1 MSEFSHID
9 ADGNAVMV
17 DVSIKADTVRKAIA
31 KGKVILNQ
39 KTFDLLQQKAL
50 PKGDALTAAKL
61 AGIMGAKETHRLI
74 PLCHP
79 IALSY
84 VDVRFFIDDKKN
96 IIEVEAEAR
105 STGKT
110 GVEMEALIAVQVAA
124 ATIYDMCKA
133 VQKDVIISDVR
144 LVYKEGG
151 KSGVFQAE

>member
-9 ADGNAVMV
+9 AEGNAVMV
-17 DVSIKADTVRKAIA
+17 DVAAKADTKRTAIA
-31 KGKVILNQ
+31 KGRVILNEE
-39 KTFDLLQQKAL
+39 TFNLLKQQAL
-50 PKGDALTAAKL
+50 PKGDALASAKI

-84 VDVRFFIDDKKN
+84 VDVRFAINDAELT
-96 IIEVEAEAR
+96 IEVEGEAR
-105 STGKT
+105 CTGKT
-110 GVEMEALIAVQVAA
+110 GVEMEALVAVQVAC

-151 KSGVFQAE
+151 KSGVFKAE

>member
-9 ADGNAVMV
+9 AEGNAVMV
-17 DVSIKADTVRKAIA
+17 DVAAKADTKRTAIA
-31 KGKVILNQ
+31 KGRVILNEE
-39 KTFDLLQQKAL
+39 TFNLLRKQAL
-50 PKGDALTAAKL
+50 PKGDALASAKI

-84 VDVRFFIDDKKN
+84 VDVRFAVN
-96 IIEVEAEAR
+96 EAELSIEVEGEAR
-105 STGKT
+105 CTGKT
-110 GVEMEALIAVQVAA
+110 GVEMEALVAVQVAC

-133 VQKDVIISDVR
+133 VQKDVIITDVR

-151 KSGVFQAE
+151 KSGVFKAE

>member
-17 DVSIKADTVRKAIA
+17 DVAAKADTKRTAIA
-31 KGKVILNQ
+31 KGRVILNEE
-39 KTFDLLQQKAL
+39 TFNLLRKQAL
-50 PKGDALTAAKL
+50 PKGDALASAKI

-84 VDVRFFIDDKKN
+84 VDVRFAVN
-96 IIEVEAEAR
+96 EAELSIEVEGEAR
-105 STGKT
+105 CTGKT
-110 GVEMEALIAVQVAA
+110 GVEMEALVAVQVAC

-133 VQKDVIISDVR
+133 VQKDVIITDVR

-151 KSGVFQAE
+151 KSGVFKAE

>member
-9 ADGNAVMV
+9 AEGNATMV
-17 DVSIKADTVRKAIA
+17 DVAAKADTKRTAIA
-31 KGKVILNQ
+31 KGKVILNEE
-39 KTFDLLQQKAL
+39 TFNLLQKQAL
-50 PKGDALTAAKL
+50 PKGDALASAKI

-84 VDVRFFIDDKKN
+84 VDVRFAVN
-96 IIEVEAEAR
+96 EAELTIEVEGEAR
-105 STGKT
+105 CTGKT
-110 GVEMEALIAVQVAA
+110 GVEMEALVAVQVAC

-144 LVYKEGG
+144 LVYKDGG
-151 KSGVFQAE
+151 KSGTFRAE

>member
-9 ADGNAVMV
+9 AEGNATMV
-17 DVSIKADTVRKAIA
+17 DVAAKADTKRTAIA
-31 KGKVILNQ
+31 KGRVILNEE
-39 KTFDLLQQKAL
+39 TFNLLKHQAL
-50 PKGDALTAAKL
+50 PKGDALASAKI

-84 VDVRFFIDDKKN
+84 VDVRFAINDDELT
-96 IIEVEAEAR
+96 IEVEGEAR
-105 STGKT
+105 CTGKT
-110 GVEMEALIAVQVAA
+110 GVEMEALVAVQVAC

-151 KSGVFQAE
+151 KSGVFKAE

>member
-9 ADGNAVMV
+9 AEGNATMV
-17 DVSIKADTVRKAIA
+17 DVAAKADTKRIAIA
-31 KGKVILNQ
+31 KGRVILNEE
-39 KTFDLLQQKAL
+39 TFNLLQQQAL
-50 PKGDALTAAKL
+50 PKGDALASAKI

-84 VDVRFFIDDKKN
+84 VDVRFAINEADLT
-96 IIEVEAEAR
+96 IEVEGEAR
-105 STGKT
+105 CTGKT
-110 GVEMEALIAVQVAA
+110 GVEMEALVAVQVAC

-144 LVYKEGG
+144 LVRKEGG
-151 KSGVFQAE
+151 KSGLFVAD

>member
-9 ADGNAVMV
+9 TEGNAVMV
-17 DVSIKADTVRKAIA
+17 DVAAKPDTKRTAIA
-31 KGKVILNQ
+31 KGRVILNEE
-39 KTFDLLQQKAL
+39 TFNLLQKQAL
-50 PKGDALTAAKL
+50 PKGDALASAKI
-61 AGIMGAKETHRLI
+61 AGILGAKETHRLI

-84 VDVRFFIDDKKN
+84 VDVRFAIN
-96 IIEVEAEAR
+96 EAELTIEVEGEAR
-105 STGKT
+105 CTGKT
-110 GVEMEALIAVQVAA
+110 GVEMEALVAVQVAC

-151 KSGVFQAE
+151 KSGIFKAE

>member
-9 ADGNAVMV
+9 AEGNATMV
-17 DVSIKADTVRKAIA
+17 DVAAKADTKRTAIA
-31 KGKVILNQ
+31 KGRVLLNEE
-39 KTFDLLQQKAL
+39 TFNLLQQQAL
-50 PKGDALTAAKL
+50 PKGDALASAKI

-84 VDVRFFIDDKKN
+84 VDVRFAVN
-96 IIEVEAEAR
+96 EAELAIEVEGEAR
-105 STGKT
+105 CTGKT
-110 GVEMEALIAVQVAA
+110 GVEMEALVAVQVAC

-144 LVYKEGG
+144 LVRKEGG
-151 KSGVFQAE
+151 KSGLFVAE